1 MLECALLPAYICWY
15 GQVCS
20 LAHIVQACAARRGE
34 HQMQWLW
41 ILLKILSGVALTVG
55 LLGLGLAFVFPP
67 WMEHGAMLAAGLVI
81 AGVVYFVSDRQIED
95 RN

>member
-1 MLECALLPAYICWY
+1 
-15 GQVCS
+15 
-20 LAHIVQACAARRGE
+20 
-34 HQMQWLW
+34 MQWLW

-55 LLGLGLAFVFPP
+55 LLGLGLAFVFTP

-95 RN
+95 RK